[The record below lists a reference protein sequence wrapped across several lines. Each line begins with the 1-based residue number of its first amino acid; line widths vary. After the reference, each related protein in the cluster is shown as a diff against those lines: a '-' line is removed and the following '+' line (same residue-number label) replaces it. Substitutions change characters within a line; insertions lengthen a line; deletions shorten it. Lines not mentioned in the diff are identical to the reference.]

1 MRRKKEVILMN
12 NTPNPT
18 PVQAGGSEE
27 LALLRELAGNAKKQ
41 TRGVRVIMAFAIG
54 LFAVIAAAA
63 ILLVP
68 RALSTLRS
76 VETMVENTNT
86 LIEDNAEALTGTVSQ
101 FSRIDFEGLNDS
113 IQDLQDIISP
123 IARLFGGGH

>member
-1 MRRKKEVILMN
+1 MENETSRN
-12 NTPNPT
+12 
-18 PVQAGGSEE
+18 PVQAGEGEE
-27 LALLRELAGNAKKQ
+27 LKLLREIAGNTRKQ
-41 TRGVRVIMAFAIG
+41 ARGVRVIMGFVIAAFAV
-54 LFAVIAAAA
+54 FAAAA

-76 VETMVENTNT
+76 VETMVENTNA
-86 LIEDNAEALTGTVSQ
+86 LIEENAEELTDTVAQ

-113 IQDLQDIISP
+113 IQDLQDIINP

>member
-1 MRRKKEVILMN
+1 
-12 NTPNPT
+12 
-18 PVQAGGSEE
+18 
-27 LALLRELAGNAKKQ
+27 
-41 TRGVRVIMAFAIG
+41 MAFAIG

-76 VETMVENTNT
+76 VETMVENTNA
-86 LIEDNAEALTGTVSQ
+86 LIEDNAGALTDTVSQ